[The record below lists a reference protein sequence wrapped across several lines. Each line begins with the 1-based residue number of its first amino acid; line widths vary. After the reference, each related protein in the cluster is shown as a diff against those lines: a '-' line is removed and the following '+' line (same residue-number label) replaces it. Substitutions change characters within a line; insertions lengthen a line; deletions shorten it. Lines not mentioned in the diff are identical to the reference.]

1 MAEAS
6 RRRKDRA
13 PAKDRKARAA
23 QAPAS
28 RSREIYGIAAIA
40 IALVLAL
47 ALVRGSSGVL
57 TGPLARLLTL
67 ALGLGAY
74 ATPVLLIAW
83 GVTFFI
89 KAVDWREGN
98 VALGFGVMLVAL
110 IGMAHMRAA
119 GAYLGAGGSAGQVF
133 APAMLDGGGGV
144 VGAALAYGLSSL
156 LGRAASW
163 VVLLAGFLAGAVY
176 TGLFSVSTA
185 LVQVTT
191 GVRKVAQAHTAE
203 KAGAGVD
210 AKPKGKAAT
219 RQRLAELGSE
229 EASGRAA
236 KPAERPEPAFTT
248 TFDAQAGKP
257 TEQLLLAAVPQ
268 GEGYHLPPITLLKRT
283 KARPAGHKRTVEEY
297 KRLLLQTLADFDVE
311 ATVEDV
317 IVGPTVTVFEIAPAP
332 GVKVTRIQALSGDIG
347 LALATNDVRIA
358 PIPGKSAL
366 GVEVP
371 NEARD
376 LVTVGDV
383 LASPE
388 AASWQQPLAVAIG
401 KDTSG
406 SAILADLG
414 DMPHLLIAGATGQG
428 KSVAINAI
436 LISLLMRVSPEQVR
450 LILIDP
456 KRIELAA
463 YRELPH
469 LLVPV
474 VAEAKKAANALGW
487 AVTEMEIRYKQ
498 LEQVG
503 ARKLDQYNA
512 VVTEAKDPRTEGLE
526 PLPYIVI
533 VIDELADLMMVSSA
547 DVEGAVQR
555 LSQMARAV
563 GIHLV
568 LATQRP
574 STDVI
579 TGLIKANIT
588 TRIAMK
594 VSSSIDSRVVMDSQG
609 AEKLVGKG
617 DMLLVQPERGKPL
630 RVQGAYVSEAEIEQI
645 TSFIRDQAQ
654 PEYQEEILTA
664 QGGGGD
670 MDLDDDMLE
679 PAIQIVLQTQMG
691 STSMLQR
698 RLKLGYTRAARLM
711 DMMEQLGIVGPP
723 DGSKPREVLMD
734 LETWEIMKG
743 EGHEEDGP

>member
-13 PAKDRKARAA
+13 PSKDRKARGN
-23 QAPAS
+23 QPS
-28 RSREIYGIAAIA
+28 TSESREIYGIAAIA

-47 ALVRGSSGVL
+47 ALARGSSGVL
-57 TGPLARLLTL
+57 TGPVAWLLTF

-98 VALGFGVMLVAL
+98 VALGLGVMLVAA
-110 IGMAHMRAA
+110 IGMAHMQAA
-119 GAYLGAGGSAGQVF
+119 GAYLGRAGFGGQVF
-133 APAMLDGGGGV
+133 ALATLGRGGGV
-144 VGAALAYGLSSL
+144 IGAALAYGLSGL
-156 LGRAASW
+156 LGTAASW
-163 VVLLAGFLAGAVY
+163 VVLVAGFLAGAVY
-176 TGLFSVSTA
+176 TGFFSVSTA
-185 LVQVTT
+185 VVQVTN
-191 GVRKVAQAHTAE
+191 GVKKVAQARAAD
-203 KAGAGVD
+203 KADGTQ
-210 AKPKGKAAT
+210 PPLKGKAAV
-219 RQRLAELGSE
+219 RERLARVGEA
-229 EASGRAA
+229 EASGRASR
-236 KPAERPEPAFTT
+236 PAERPEPAFTT

-268 GEGYHLPPITLLKRT
+268 GEGYHLPPVTLLKRT

-332 GVKVTRIQALSGDIG
+332 GVKVTRVQALSGDIG

-376 LVTVGDV
+376 LVTLGDV
-383 LASPE
+383 LASPQ
-388 AASWQQPLAVAIG
+388 AASFQQPLAVAIG

-406 SAILADLG
+406 NAILADLG

-436 LISLLMRVSPEQVR
+436 LVTLLMRVSPEQVR

-474 VAEAKKAANALGW
+474 TAEAKKAANALGW

-512 VVTEAKDPRTEGLE
+512 LVAEAKDPRTEGLE

-594 VSSSIDSRVVMDSQG
+594 VSSSIDSRVVLDSTG

-617 DMLLVQPERGKPL
+617 DMLLMQPERGKPL
-630 RVQGAYVSEAEIEQI
+630 RVQGAFVSEAEIEQV
-645 TSFIRDQAQ
+645 TAFIRDQAQ
-654 PEYQEEILTA
+654 PEYQEEILAA
-664 QGGGGD
+664 QAGGGD
-670 MDLDDDMLE
+670 MDLDDEMLE

-723 DGSKPREVLMD
+723 DGSKPREVLVD

-743 EGHEEDGP
+743 EGREEDRP